1 MDQTVKSSPDTAAT
15 KEELLLQISN
25 LEEENKTLCAIVETA
40 NQNLGHLKSAIE
52 SYSGGFAL
60 YDAQDKLVL
69 CNETY
74 RKTQPELADVFN
86 PGSSFEN
93 IVRTRINRRLF
104 DPAIVRNEA
113 WIKNRLQLH
122 KNPSA
127 AIERK
132 TKNGKYVE
140 IREFKTTEGE
150 IAVFPS
156 DITPPKIGRRR
167 HARKRGA
174 FSCALQRI

>member
-1 MDQTVKSSPDTAAT
+1 LDQTVKSSPDNAAT
-15 KEELLLQISN
+15 KEELLLEISN
-25 LEEENKTLCAIVETA
+25 LKEENKTLCAIAETA

-104 DPAIVRNEA
+104 DPAI
-113 WIKNRLQLH
+113 
-122 KNPSA
+122 
-127 AIERK
+127 ERK

>member
-1 MDQTVKSSPDTAAT
+1 LDQTVKSSPDTAAT

-86 PGSSFEN
+86 P
-93 IVRTRINRRLF
+93 
-104 DPAIVRNEA
+104 
-113 WIKNRLQLH
+113 
-122 KNPSA
+122 
-127 AIERK
+127 
-132 TKNGKYVE
+132 
-140 IREFKTTEGE
+140 
-150 IAVFPS
+150 
-156 DITPPKIGRRR
+156 
-167 HARKRGA
+167 
-174 FSCALQRI
+174 

>member
-1 MDQTVKSSPDTAAT
+1 LDQTVKSSPDNAAT
-15 KEELLLQISN
+15 KEELLLEISN
-25 LEEENKTLCAIVETA
+25 LKEENKTLCAIAETA

-86 PGSSFEN
+86 PGSSLEN

-104 DPAIVRNEA
+104 DP
-113 WIKNRLQLH
+113 
-122 KNPSA
+122 